1 MKNQTRRFGVDC
13 MLEFLFKAVSHF
25 LTTLIASLV
34 SLLKVL
40 VRGHFGVKLPAPQ
53 RPICSILGNG
63 PSLTESLREHTDFLK
78 TTETVAVNNIASS
91 SAYAAIQ
98 PHNYVLLDPAFFLYH
113 PQHKGDR
120 DDIRRTLESIL
131 TQTTWPM
138 SLYVPHQARRSYL
151 IGQLREQNSL
161 VTPVYF
167 NYTVVRGF
175 RWLRHW
181 LYRTGLGMP
190 QSENVLVA
198 SLCLMLNRRFETI
211 YLFGADHSWHEEIRL
226 GSANELLMRQPH
238 FYDNPQDVPLIPV
251 YDVVKNEYSRM
262 SSQFLALHKAFLGY
276 EVLRDYAQSLGVQVF
291 NASAKSYV
299 DAFPRVKLRT
309 NTNQHA

>member
-1 MKNQTRRFGVDC
+1 
-13 MLEFLFKAVSHF
+13 MLEFLFKAVSQF
-25 LTTLIASLV
+25 LTALIVSLV

-40 VRGHFGVKLPAPQ
+40 VRGHFLVKLPAPQ

-63 PSLTESLREHTDFLK
+63 PSLTESLREHLDFIK
-78 TTETVAVNNIASS
+78 TTETLAVNNIASS
-91 SAYAAIQ
+91 SAYALIQ
-98 PHNYVLLDPAFFLYH
+98 PQNYVLLDPAFFQYH
-113 PQHKGDR
+113 AQHKGDR
-120 DDIRRTLESIL
+120 DDIRKTLEAII

-138 SLYVPHQARRSYL
+138 YLYVPHQAQRSYVVE
-151 IGQLREQNSL
+151 QLRQHNPL
-161 VTPVYF
+161 VTPVFF

-175 RWLRHW
+175 RWLQHW
-181 LYRTGLGMP
+181 LFRTGLGMP

-198 SLCLMLNRRFETI
+198 SLCLMLNRRFQTI

-226 GSANELLMRQPH
+226 GAANELLMRQPH
-238 FYDNPQDVPLIPV
+238 FYDNPQDVPFIPV
-251 YDVVKNEYSRM
+251 YNVVKNEYSRM

-299 DAFPRVKLRT
+299 DAFARVKLLT
-309 NTNQHA
+309 NTNEHA